1 MHAVAMITS
10 PTRSGRA
17 RISRGASG
25 SANFAEEVIGVII
38 PRAERAVARFGKAA
52 VVRRFVGEQLGESSS
67 ELVRVVRVCGG
78 AAAGA
83 GDFANGPIDAAD
95 AGPAVPEALQNRQ
108 AESLAQRRVYRK
120 RTIPIRFV
128 QRVVAD
134 VTQPPHGPSAFGE
147 SLDFPEDC
155 ESPVLRRASD

>member
-52 VVRRFVGEQLGESSS
+52 VVRWFVGEQLTQSLS
-67 ELVRVVRVCGG
+67 ERFRVVWVCGV

-83 GDFANGPIDAAD
+83 GDFTNGPIDAAD
-95 AGPAVPEALQNRQ
+95 AGTAVPEALQNRQ
-108 AESLAQRRVYRK
+108 AESLAQRRIHPE
-120 RTIPIRFV
+120 RTNPIRFL
-128 QRVVAD
+128 QPPVAD
-134 VTQPPHGPSAFGE
+134 V
-147 SLDFPEDC
+147 
-155 ESPVLRRASD
+155 SP